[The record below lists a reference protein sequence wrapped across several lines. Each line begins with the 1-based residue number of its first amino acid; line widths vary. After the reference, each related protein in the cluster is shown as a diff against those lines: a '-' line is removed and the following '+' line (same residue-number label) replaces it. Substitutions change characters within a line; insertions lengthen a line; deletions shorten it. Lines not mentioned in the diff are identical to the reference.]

1 VIAPLAQPPYY
12 AVIFT
17 SLRTEG
23 DDGYAE
29 AAARMDELAKQ
40 QPGYLGI
47 DSARSGVGITVSY
60 WLNLESVRAWKKQV
74 EHAEVQ
80 RRGRERWYDGY
91 TVRVCRVE
99 YEYEFSRLAVAEPT
113 P

>member
-1 VIAPLAQPPYY
+1 MAITELAGAPYY

-23 DDGYAE
+23 DNGYAAM
-29 AAARMDELAKQ
+29 AAQMEDLGRE
-40 QPGYLGI
+40 QPGFLGI

-60 WLNLESVRAWKKQV
+60 WRDLESIRAWKANW
-74 EHAEVQ
+74 EHLVAQLRGQ
-80 RRGRERWYDGY
+80 REWYSEY

-99 YEYEFSRLAVAEPT
+99 YEYRQEAASRD
-113 P
+113 